1 MKTHKWQDIKGRR
14 LTTERMAQ
22 LDREIAAESAAIDLA
37 RFREALGVTQVEL
50 ARAIESTQG
59 QVSRIESREDMKL
72 STLRRYIEA
81 LGGKLEVTAVVHG
94 RRVQLAPDRTSLAE
108 AEQRR

>member
-1 MKTHKWQDIKGRR
+1 VHKWQDIKGRR
-14 LTTERMAQ
+14 LTPERMAE
-22 LDREIAAESAAIDLA
+22 LDREIAAKSAAIDLT

-50 ARAIESTQG
+50 AKAIESTQG
-59 QVSRIESREDMKL
+59 EVSRIESREDMKL

-94 RRVQLAPDRTSLAE
+94 RRVQLATEASSRAE
-108 AEQRR
+108 TAQKT